1 MNVVCATDD
10 NFVQHCTIMLTSLL
24 INNTD
29 VNIFLLTEGL
39 KPQNELII
47 KQQVEK
53 LKGALEIYLVDT
65 SIIEKFPMPKD
76 TNLSHISRAT
86 YYRLLIPEILPKNVD
101 KVIYLDCDIIV
112 NQSIQDLWNLDLRGY
127 ALAAAP
133 QIGSGYEA
141 ERLGYPIKYG
151 YFNAGVN
158 VINMDYWRK
167 KNVAK
172 KLIGYIA
179 ANYKQIKYHDQDAL
193 NAVLYNH
200 TFHLLP
206 MWNMTSLVYSYFLSH
221 RGDKKD
227 GKIVNSYEL
236 EKKNANK
243 YKENPIIV
251 HVVSKPKPWQKGC
264 VHPLSSLYYDYAKK
278 TLAFNMIKQE
288 SKSALY
294 INRARY
300 WLQCHFSYI
309 KQVFISTDKTR
320 L

>member
-1 MNVVCATDD
+1 M
-10 NFVQHCTIMLTSLL
+10 
-24 INNTD
+24 
-29 VNIFLLTEGL
+29 E
-39 KPQNELII
+39 E
-47 KQQVEK
+47 
-53 LKGALEIYLVDT
+53 
-65 SIIEKFPMPKD
+65 
-76 TNLSHISRAT
+76 
-86 YYRLLIPEILPKNVD
+86 
-101 KVIYLDCDIIV
+101 
-112 NQSIQDLWNLDLRGY
+112 
-127 ALAAAP
+127 
-133 QIGSGYEA
+133 
-141 ERLGYPIKYG
+141 
-151 YFNAGVN
+151 
-158 VINMDYWRK
+158 

-206 MWNMTSLVYSYFLSH
+206 MWNMTYLVYSYFLSH

-251 HVVSKPKPWQKGC
+251 HFVSKPKPWQKGC

>member
-251 HVVSKPKPWQKGC
+251 HFVSKPKRMC
-264 VHPLSSLYYDYAKK
+264 TS
-278 TLAFNMIKQE
+278 IK
-288 SKSALY
+288 
-294 INRARY
+294 
-300 WLQCHFSYI
+300 
-309 KQVFISTDKTR
+309 
-320 L
+320 